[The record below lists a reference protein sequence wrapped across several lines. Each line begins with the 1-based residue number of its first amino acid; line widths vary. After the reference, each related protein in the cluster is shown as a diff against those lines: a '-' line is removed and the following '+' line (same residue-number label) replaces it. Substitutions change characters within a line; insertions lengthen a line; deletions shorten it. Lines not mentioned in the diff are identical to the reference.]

1 MTKVAKPVA
10 TIGAKKPTTAEI
22 QKQIAEAQKML
33 QEQIEGLRA
42 KNKLIDDLNTFKRV
56 KAQIETVQQEQHEPG
71 DLSLKFSA
79 GRYSSN
85 EVLKV
90 SNLTVIHGF
99 MEFIVLRIEEKI
111 KSIELEIVK

>member
-1 MTKVAKPVA
+1 MDKKTQKAGESP
-10 TIGAKKPTTAEI
+10 AKKPTAADI

-33 QEQIEGLRA
+33 QAQIDGLRA

-111 KSIELEIVK
+111 KSIELEIIK